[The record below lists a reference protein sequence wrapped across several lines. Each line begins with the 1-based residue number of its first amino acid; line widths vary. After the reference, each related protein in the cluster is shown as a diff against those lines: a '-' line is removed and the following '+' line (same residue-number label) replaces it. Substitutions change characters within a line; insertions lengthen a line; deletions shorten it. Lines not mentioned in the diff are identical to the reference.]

1 MKRMSFYAKTNRS
14 GNLLHIET
22 DGCIVNIRVGLH
34 DAEGREVTSVQV
46 IPDQTTDATWVQD
59 GARVIRLHEGE
70 DDNAL
75 ADAHTAFGEPLPG
88 TPDN

>member
-1 MKRMSFYAKTNRS
+1 MKRISFYAKRNRS

-34 DAEGREVTSVQV
+34 DVEGREVTSVQV
-46 IPDQTTDATWVQD
+46 IPDQTTDATWVRD

-70 DDNAL
+70 DGSAL
-75 ADAHTAFGEPLPG
+75 TDAHPAPGESLPG